1 MGWHR
6 SLCNDWFPS
15 KWNGW
20 FFWTSKSWL
29 NFWQR
34 AVPFLDHSSLS
45 YSQNIHLLFLP
56 DLYEFEGSLYGLIFC
71 TTKHEKW
78 RKQQV
83 GADLKTKARFKSI
96 SVWKTQVNRVVYFI
110 FMCTERVAEFWWFL
124 LTLYKVILQ
133 YLGLKDTIRPRKMQA
148 KPRKIM
154 WDLFVGMCLICVSK
168 LSYLKQAGI
177 SKSWCIKVPFPVTKN
192 VHLLSLGI
200 GSFIRQFG

>member
-6 SLCNDWFPS
+6 SLSWLIPS

-20 FFWTSKSWL
+20 GFLTIKVMVEFLAEGSAIPWPFCPIDPWPLCHILKTYTCFFCQCM
-29 NFWQR
+29 FWEY
-34 AVPFLDHSSLS
+34 DK
-45 YSQNIHLLFLP
+45 

-83 GADLKTKARFKSI
+83 GAGLKTKARFKSI
-96 SVWKTQVNRVVYFI
+96 SVWKTQVNRVVYFT
-110 FMCTERVAEFWWFL
+110 FMCTERVSEFWWFL

-148 KPRKIM
+148 KPRKII
-154 WDLFVGMCLICVSK
+154 WDLFVGMCYMGCVWSVSQN
-168 LSYLKQAGI
+168 LDI
-177 SKSWCIKVPFPVTKN
+177 
-192 VHLLSLGI
+192 
-200 GSFIRQFG
+200 